1 VGNSQVYTH
10 AGDSQVR
17 YAGTHCLAV
26 FSVNFR
32 PVLNTIKYAS
42 TNSLMPF
49 WFGRAGKGN
58 IAKGIV
64 KNWEKS
70 KVSDIADEIVRIIP
84 GQVPFLRELAS
95 TSLSG
100 MLRNNLSF
108 SESTPQRI
116 NDNLYNIIDTVRI
129 KVGPGIPFI
138 DKQFT
143 VSINYSINVDVK
155 AKKIVEARPDISSL
169 KIDLL

>member
-1 VGNSQVYTH
+1 
-10 AGDSQVR
+10 
-17 YAGTHCLAV
+17 
-26 FSVNFR
+26 
-32 PVLNTIKYAS
+32 
-42 TNSLMPF
+42 MPF
-49 WFGRAGKGN
+49 WFGKLGKGN
-58 IAKGIV
+58 VAKGVV
-64 KNWEKS
+64 KEWEKS

-100 MLRNNLSF
+100 MMKKNLIF
-108 SESTPQRI
+108 SASEPQKI
-116 NDNLYNIIDTVRI
+116 SNDLYNIIDTVRI

-155 AKKIVEARPDISSL
+155 VKKIVKTSPDISSL
-169 KIDLL
+169 KIDFA

>member
-1 VGNSQVYTH
+1 M
-10 AGDSQVR
+10 
-17 YAGTHCLAV
+17 L
-26 FSVNFR
+26 
-32 PVLNTIKYAS
+32 
-42 TNSLMPF
+42 F
-49 WFGRAGKGN
+49 WFGKAGKRN
-58 IAKGIV
+58 AAKGIV
-64 KNWEKS
+64 REWEKS

-100 MLRNNLSF
+100 MIKKNLIF
-108 SESTPQRI
+108 SAAEPQKI
-116 NDNLYNIIDTVRI
+116 ANDLYNVIDTVRI

-155 AKKIVEARPDISSL
+155 AKKIVKTSPDISSL
-169 KIDLL
+169 KIDFV

>member
-1 VGNSQVYTH
+1 
-10 AGDSQVR
+10 
-17 YAGTHCLAV
+17 
-26 FSVNFR
+26 
-32 PVLNTIKYAS
+32 
-42 TNSLMPF
+42 MPF
-49 WFGRAGKGN
+49 WFGKAGKRN

-64 KNWEKS
+64 RDWEKS

-100 MLRNNLSF
+100 MMKKNLIFLASD
-108 SESTPQRI
+108 PQKI
-116 NDNLYNIIDTVRI
+116 SDNLYNVIDTIRI

-155 AKKIVEARPDISSL
+155 GKKIVEARADISSL
-169 KIDLL
+169 KIDFV

>member
-1 VGNSQVYTH
+1 
-10 AGDSQVR
+10 
-17 YAGTHCLAV
+17 
-26 FSVNFR
+26 
-32 PVLNTIKYAS
+32 
-42 TNSLMPF
+42 MPF
-49 WFGRAGKGN
+49 WFSKLGKGN
-58 IAKGIV
+58 VAKRIV
-64 KNWEKS
+64 KDWEKA

-100 MLRNNLSF
+100 MIKKNLIF
-108 SESTPQRI
+108 SASEPQKI
-116 NDNLYNIIDTVRI
+116 AGDLYNIIDTVRI

-155 AKKIVEARPDISSL
+155 AKKIVKASPDISSL
-169 KIDLL
+169 KIDFV

>member
-1 VGNSQVYTH
+1 
-10 AGDSQVR
+10 
-17 YAGTHCLAV
+17 
-26 FSVNFR
+26 
-32 PVLNTIKYAS
+32 
-42 TNSLMPF
+42 MPF
-49 WFGRAGKGN
+49 WFGKAGKGN
-58 IAKGIV
+58 VAKRIV
-64 KNWEKS
+64 KDWEKS

-100 MLRNNLSF
+100 MLRNNLIF
-108 SESTPQRI
+108 SASDPQKI
-116 NDNLYNIIDTVRI
+116 SDDLYNIIDTVRI

-155 AKKIVEARPDISSL
+155 AKRIVKASPDISSL
-169 KIDLL
+169 KIEFV

>member
-1 VGNSQVYTH
+1 MLS
-10 AGDSQVR
+10 
-17 YAGTHCLAV
+17 
-26 FSVNFR
+26 
-32 PVLNTIKYAS
+32 
-42 TNSLMPF
+42 
-49 WFGRAGKGN
+49 WFGKGSKAKA
-58 IAKGIV
+58 AKGIV
-64 KNWEKS
+64 KDWEKS

-100 MLRNNLSF
+100 MIKKNLIF
-108 SESTPQRI
+108 YASEPQKI
-116 NDNLYNIIDTVRI
+116 VNDLYNIIDTVRI

-155 AKKIVEARPDISSL
+155 AKKIVKASPDISSL
-169 KIDLL
+169 KIDFE

>member
-1 VGNSQVYTH
+1 
-10 AGDSQVR
+10 
-17 YAGTHCLAV
+17 
-26 FSVNFR
+26 
-32 PVLNTIKYAS
+32 
-42 TNSLMPF
+42 MPF
-49 WFGRAGKGN
+49 WFGKAGKGN
-58 IAKGIV
+58 VAKGIV

-100 MLRNNLSF
+100 MLRNSLIF
-108 SESTPQRI
+108 SASEPHKIS
-116 NDNLYNIIDTVRI
+116 DNIYHIIDTVRI

-143 VSINYSINVDVK
+143 VSINYNINVDVK
-155 AKKIVEARPDISSL
+155 VKKIVKASPDISSL
-169 KIDLL
+169 KIDFA

>member
-1 VGNSQVYTH
+1 
-10 AGDSQVR
+10 
-17 YAGTHCLAV
+17 
-26 FSVNFR
+26 
-32 PVLNTIKYAS
+32 
-42 TNSLMPF
+42 MPF
-49 WFGRAGKGN
+49 WFGKAGKRN
-58 IAKGIV
+58 VAKGIV
-64 KNWEKS
+64 KDWEKS

-100 MLRNNLSF
+100 MIKKNLIF
-108 SESTPQRI
+108 SASEPQKI
-116 NDNLYNIIDTVRI
+116 ANDLYNVIDTVRI

-155 AKKIVEARPDISSL
+155 AKKIVKTSPDISSL
-169 KIDLL
+169 KIDFV